1 MLARI
6 LDPRTACLLLA
17 LISALILL
25 TALGLQYLG
34 GLAPCHLCV
43 QQRWPYVLL
52 VVLGLVGW
60 RWQPRPVLRLSIV
73 ALFVGGG
80 LAAYH
85 FGIEQGWWALPES
98 CVAGGSAQSLEELKK
113 MLAQAPPTCDQVR
126 FTLLGLTLAG
136 WNFLTSLAL
145 AAYAAA
151 GVFDLRATPR
161 LRSIRINVDGD

>member
-6 LDPRTACLLLA
+6 LAQPIACLLLA
-17 LISALILL
+17 LISAVILL
-25 TALGLQYLG
+25 AALGLQYLG

-43 QQRWPYVLL
+43 LQRWPYVVL
-52 VVLGLVGW
+52 VALGLVGW
-60 RWQPRPVLRLSIV
+60 RWQPRLVLGLSIV
-73 ALFVGGG
+73 ALLAGAG

-98 CVAGGSAQSLEELKK
+98 CVAGGSAQSLEELKR
-113 MLAQAPPTCDQVR
+113 MLAEAAPTCDQVR

-136 WNFLTSLAL
+136 WNFLTSVAL

-151 GVFDLRATPR
+151 AALNLDATPH
-161 LRSIRINVDGD
+161 LRSIRINAD

>member
-6 LDPRTACLLLA
+6 LAPPIACLLLA
-17 LISALILL
+17 LISAVILL
-25 TALGLQYLG
+25 AALGLQYLG

-43 QQRWPYVLL
+43 LQRWPYVVL
-52 VVLGLVGW
+52 VALGLVGW
-60 RWQPRPVLRLSIV
+60 RWQPRLVLGLSIV
-73 ALFVGGG
+73 ALLAGAG

-98 CVAGGSAQSLEELKK
+98 CVAGGSAQSLEELKR
-113 MLAQAPPTCDQVR
+113 MLAEAAPTCDQVR

-136 WNFLTSLAL
+136 WNFLTSVAL

-151 GVFDLRATPR
+151 AALNLDATPH
-161 LRSIRINVDGD
+161 LRSIRINAD

>member
-17 LISALILL
+17 LITALILL

-43 QQRWPYVLL
+43 LQRWPYVAL

-60 RWQPRPVLRLSIV
+60 RWQPRLVLGLSIV
-73 ALFVGGG
+73 ALLAGAG

-85 FGIEQGWWALPES
+85 FAIEQGWWALPES
-98 CVAGGSAQSLEELKK
+98 CIAGSNAQSLEELKK
-113 MLAQAPPTCDQVR
+113 MLPQAAPTCDQVR

-136 WNFLTSLAL
+136 WNFLSSFVL

-151 GVFDLRATPR
+151 AALGLRATPR
-161 LRSIRINVDGD
+161 LRSIRINVD